1 MSFLQDKEAL
11 IFSTS
16 RGLREYKSKF
26 LNSNLAVKKCYE
38 LAEFFERVVLVK
50 GLKKAD
56 SATCVY
62 FLNEAIKEVK
72 KATSV
77 LHIPEEFFAFL
88 KSSEYI
94 FSFFRELKLA
104 GVEIKSLFL
113 KDIYSEFEEH
123 LEILEALKNSYENKL
138 LKHGFFDGISSD
150 YEINEAFIA
159 DLEKAR
165 FFIDGT
171 LPNYEISVLK
181 KLCKYINIVICL
193 KINRFDMKLARLFS
207 EHFGLELKSGFS
219 YELDLNNS
227 KILEQ
232 KELEIS
238 SPKIKIQ
245 PFSLRSLQSAFVFD
259 EISKMIRAGLEPSKI
274 AVILPDENFA
284 QILQN
289 TDKNYMLNYAMGK
302 SVKKTKFFAIL
313 DAISKKDDEIWA
325 RKLLKN
331 EKIPDEIIE
340 FFSKDNL
347 ATAKKI
353 TEIFATLLEKEA
365 NAELEN
371 IVNAELFVL
380 FELAS
385 KNPFKSSE
393 FLDLLLTN
401 IDSKSLSLAGGGE
414 VTAMGLLESRGA
426 SFDGVIIVD
435 FNDHLVPKR
444 SAKEL
449 FLSSQIRAHAGLI
462 SHNDR
467 ENLQKSYYFNLISSA
482 KMLSISYE
490 QSEESVKSR
499 FLKELDIKTNEEQ
512 NSEQSYANSLGISI
526 IKEKNPLDLSSIE
539 HDFFAKPLSFSRL
552 NTYLSCPALYYYKY
566 IAKVPQKESLLA
578 HRDYANFGNNI
589 HEILQKYF
597 SQNKNKCNYNE
608 LISLF
613 DEVKFSSNLD
623 NLEFEILKQ
632 KLHIFAK
639 KQNEHFSKG
648 WYVFACEKEYKDIS
662 AFGVKLEGKIDR
674 IDIREGGD
682 LMVLDYKT
690 GELPKDN
697 LQLQFYKQLA
707 GANEASFIDLK
718 KSMDFE
724 NKSKQNPPN
733 LEQIITD
740 IQEGLTKNNGKMD
753 LTCNCGCKNHTGFEQ
768 ILG

>member
-1 MSFLQDKEAL
+1 MSFLQDNEVL

-16 RGLREYKSKF
+16 RGIREYKSKF
-26 LNSNLAVKKCYE
+26 LSSNVAVKKCYE
-38 LAEFFERVVLVK
+38 MAEFFERAVLVG

-56 SATCVY
+56 NATCVY

-72 KATSV
+72 KASSV

-94 FSFFRELKLA
+94 FGFFRELKFA
-104 GVEIKSLFL
+104 GVGIKSLFL

-123 LEILEALKNSYENKL
+123 LEILDALKNSYEKKL
-138 LKHGFFDGISSD
+138 LEHGFYDSISED
-150 YEINEAFIA
+150 YVINEAFISEFKNA
-159 DLEKAR
+159 K
-165 FFIDGT
+165 FFIDGIM
-171 LPNYEISVLK
+171 PNYEILVLK
-181 KLCKYINIVICL
+181 KLCEYLNIVICL
-193 KINRFDMKLARLFS
+193 KINRFDKKLAMIFK

-219 YELDLNNS
+219 YEIELNNS

-232 KELEIS
+232 KQLEIS
-238 SPKIKIQ
+238 SPKITLQ
-245 PFSLRSLQSAFVFD
+245 AFSLRSLQCAFVFD
-259 EISKMIRAGLEPSKI
+259 EISKMLRSGIDASKI
-274 AVILPDENFA
+274 AVILPDESFA

-289 TDKNYMLNYAMGK
+289 TDKNHMLNYAMGK

-313 DAISKKDDEIWA
+313 DAISKRNDELWA
-325 RKLLKN
+325 RKLLEN
-331 EKIPDEIIE
+331 EKIPAEILE
-340 FFSKDNL
+340 FFNNDLILGKE
-347 ATAKKI
+347 I
-353 TEIFATLLEKEA
+353 TEIFAKLLEKEA

-371 IVNAELFVL
+371 IINAELFVL
-380 FELAS
+380 FELAR
-385 KNPFKSSE
+385 KNTFKTSE
-393 FLDLLLTN
+393 FLELFLTN
-401 IDSKSLSLAGGGE
+401 ISSKSLSLAGGGE
-414 VTAMGLLESRGA
+414 VTTMGLLESRGA

-512 NSEQSYANSLGISI
+512 NNEQSYANSLGTNV
-526 IKEKNPLDLSSIE
+526 IKEKNPLDLSCIE

-552 NTYLSCPALYYYKY
+552 KTYLSCPALYYYRY
-566 IAKVPQKESLLA
+566 IAKVPQKESLLV
-578 HRDYANFGNNI
+578 HRDYTDFGNNI
-589 HEILQKYF
+589 HGILEKYF
-597 SQNKNKCNYNE
+597 NQNKNKCDYNE
-608 LISLF
+608 LIALF
-613 DEVKFSSNLD
+613 DEVKFFSNLD

-682 LMVLDYKT
+682 FMVLDYKT
-690 GELPKDN
+690 GNLPENN
-697 LQLQFYKQLA
+697 LQLQFYELLT
-707 GANEASFIDLK
+707 GANEAYFIDLK
-718 KSMDFE
+718 KSMDFYK
-724 NKSKQNPPN
+724 KSEKNPPN

-740 IQEGLTKNNGKMD
+740 IQEGLSKNNGKMD